1 MSPEYNKPRAVAV
14 TLTLMCV
21 FNGFSL
27 AQTPIP
33 ASILLS
39 TGDTPAQPQGGAAPG
54 LGLLS
59 SAARPTAPSQQITL
73 TSLLHDMAA
82 ALKDPNRLNRNTS
95 GAADGQVGPNGM
107 RPSLTSGFGGAQSQA
122 LHMAQQQ
129 QQAGGALVVGSGAVT
144 GARHHED
151 NMLFKAL
158 VTIAMSVVN
167 ALILPD
173 ECQPSERDRK
183 GIPTERLGLKAWL
196 MQAATEH
203 ATITQVSSLSCPHM
217 RRRAPFT
224 F

>member
-1 MSPEYNKPRAVAV
+1 MSC
-14 TLTLMCV
+14 LV
-21 FNGFSL
+21 FPF

-39 TGDTPAQPQGGAAPG
+39 TGDTPAQPQGGAGSG

-59 SAARPTAPSQQITL
+59 NAARPATTSQQITL

-95 GAADGQVGPNGM
+95 GATAGQVGPNGL

-122 LHMAQQQ
+122 MHLAQQQ
-129 QQAGGALVVGSGAVT
+129 QQAGGALVAGSGAVT

-183 GIPTERLGLKAWL
+183 GMPAERLGLKAWL
-196 MQAATEH
+196 MQAPTEH
-203 ATITQVSSLSCPHM
+203 AAITQVRSLSVSRM
-217 RRRAPFT
+217 RLRAHFAL
-224 F
+224 